1 MEERIKMFWRK
12 KAMGVL
18 FLAMAFSV
26 LSLIGC
32 TAKTGTEEAAKENV
46 EVSQGQESETV
57 ANQPTMGG
65 EITVAFQSAPEN
77 FDPDHASSDWVV
89 TAVTNHVY
97 EGLFEFNANNEAIPQ
112 LAKSY
117 TVIDDGK
124 TYDILLREGV
134 KFQDGEEM
142 IAEDVKAS
150 LARWFEVNAA
160 GVAIKESLVDIE
172 IVNDYELLVKFDKIY
187 APFINIIASPVSRQ
201 KMYVKKK
208 EIVEKFGSEIITE
221 HIGTGPYYFEEVNI
235 GQNVVLKRN
244 DHYTANS
251 LEPSGLS
258 GKRVA
263 YLDRVTIEFVPE
275 ESVRIAGL
283 KSGQF
288 AFVDEVS
295 TDRYAEVEQFP
306 NIQPTPCN
314 FGTIGVV
321 AFNCGKAP
329 FNATDMRLAVAHA
342 INPVEM
348 AVAQIGDERFWF
360 VEDGSWFKKGT
371 IWYDENAGKD
381 VYNKQDLDKVKA
393 YLEAANYKGEL
404 ITIIG
409 EKADLFA
416 SNGALVLQNQL
427 EKAGMNVEIQLYDRS
442 TYFDY
447 RQSGEWNIVLSRW
460 SDMNP
465 DPQVFQPWTG
475 TDGWI
480 TRWDDEESRK
490 MDAIFDRMMVE
501 IDYNKRYEI
510 VKEFY
515 AEFWKTVPYIK
526 VFNDRRLYGIRD
538 DLEGYAGYGQ
548 PFFWNVWMNE

>member
-1 MEERIKMFWRK
+1 MK
-12 KAMGVL
+12 KYLTKKVIGVL
-18 FLAMAFSV
+18 LLAMSLAV
-26 LSLIGC
+26 LSLTGC
-32 TAKTGTEEAAKENV
+32 TAKSDT
-46 EVSQGQESETV
+46 ESETTDQAV
-57 ANQPTMGG
+57 VSGAQESTEETNEPKAGG
-65 EITVAFQSAPEN
+65 EISVAFQSAPEN

-117 TVIDDGK
+117 RVIDDGK
-124 TYDILLREGV
+124 TYNIILREGV

-150 LARWFEVNAA
+150 LARWFEVNPA
-160 GVAIKESLVDIE
+160 GVAINESLIDIE

-187 APFINIIASPVSRQ
+187 APFVNIIASPVSRQ

-208 EIVEKFGSEIITE
+208 EIVEKFGGDIITE
-221 HIGTGPYYFEEVNI
+221 HMGTGPYYFDEINI

-244 DHYTANS
+244 ENYVPND
-251 LEPSGLS
+251 LEPSGLA

-263 YLDRVTIEFVPE
+263 YLDKVTIEFVPE

-295 TDRYAEVEQFP
+295 TDHYAQVEQFP
-306 NIQPTPCN
+306 NVKPTTCN

-329 FNATDMRLAVAHA
+329 FNSTDMRRAVAHA
-342 INPVEM
+342 IDPIEM
-348 AVAQIGDERFWF
+348 ATAQIGDERFWF

-371 IWYDENAGKD
+371 IWYDENAGKGI
-381 VYNKQDLDKVKA
+381 YNNKDLNKVKE
-393 YLEAANYKGEL
+393 YLKAANYNGEL

-409 EKADLFA
+409 EKADLFI

-427 EKAGMNVEIQLYDRS
+427 KEAGMNVEIQLYDRS

-447 RQSGEWNIVLSRW
+447 RQSGEWNIVLARW
-460 SDMNP
+460 SDMSP
-465 DPQVFQPWTG
+465 DPQVFEPWTG

-490 MDAIFDRMMVE
+490 MDEIFDRMMVE
-501 IDYNKRYEI
+501 IDYDKRYEI

-515 AEFWKTVPYIK
+515 AEFWRTVPYIK
-526 VFNDRRLYGIRD
+526 VFNDKRLYGIRD
-538 DLEGYAGYGQ
+538 NLEGYAAYGQ
-548 PFFWNVWMNE
+548 PFFWNVWINE

>member
-1 MEERIKMFWRK
+1 MK
-12 KAMGVL
+12 KYWTKKVIGVL
-18 FLAMAFSV
+18 LLTLSFTT
-26 LSLIGC
+26 LSLTGC
-32 TAKTGTEEAAKENV
+32 TAKAAPENDEEAGAEPAV
-46 EVSQGQESETV
+46 VSEVDESTSSSSE
-57 ANQPTMGG
+57 PKIGG

-77 FDPDHASSDWVV
+77 FDPDHAQSDWVV

-97 EGLFEFNANNEAIPQ
+97 EGLFEFDANNEAIPQ

-117 TVIDDGK
+117 SVIDEGK
-124 TYDILLREGV
+124 TYDILLREGI

-160 GVAIKESLVDIE
+160 GVAIKESLVAIE
-172 IVNDYELLVKFDKIY
+172 IVNDYELLVKFDKVY

-208 EIVEKFGSEIITE
+208 EIVEKFGSDIITE
-221 HIGTGPYYFEEVNI
+221 HMGTGPYYFDEINI

-244 DHYTANS
+244 DNYTAND
-251 LEPSGLS
+251 LLPSGLA

-263 YLDRVTIEFVPE
+263 YLDKVTIEFVPE

-295 TDRYAEVEQFP
+295 TDRYAEVDQFP
-306 NIQPTPCN
+306 NIEPTPCN

-329 FNATDMRLAVAHA
+329 FNSKDMRLAVAHA
-342 INPVEM
+342 INPHEM
-348 AVAQIGDERFWF
+348 ATAQVGDERFWS
-360 VEDGSWFKKGT
+360 VDDGSWFKKGT
-371 IWYDENAGKD
+371 IWYDENAGKGI
-381 VYNKQDLDKVKA
+381 YNSYNLDKVKE
-393 YLEAANYKGEL
+393 YLDAANYNGEL

-409 EKADLFA
+409 AKADLFS

-427 EKAGMNVEIQLYDRS
+427 KDAGMNVEVQLYDKS
-442 TYFDY
+442 TFFDY
-447 RQSGEWNIVLSRW
+447 RQNGDWHIVLSRW

-465 DPQVFQPWTG
+465 DPQVFEPWTG
-475 TDGWI
+475 TEGWI
-480 TRWDDEESRK
+480 TRWDDEESRE
-490 MDAIFDRMMVE
+490 MDAIFDRMMVS
-501 IDYNKRYEI
+501 IDYNERYDI

-515 AEFWKTVPYIK
+515 GKFWETVPYIK
-526 VFNDRRLYGIRD
+526 VFNDKRLYGIRD

-548 PFFWNVWMNE
+548 PFFWNVWINE

>member
-1 MEERIKMFWRK
+1 MK
-12 KAMGVL
+12 KYLTKKVIGVL
-18 FLAMAFSV
+18 LLAMSLAV
-26 LSLIGC
+26 LSLTGC
-32 TAKTGTEEAAKENV
+32 TAKSDT
-46 EVSQGQESETV
+46 ESETTDQAV
-57 ANQPTMGG
+57 VSGAQESTEETNEPKAGG
-65 EITVAFQSAPEN
+65 EISVAFQSAPEN

-117 TVIDDGK
+117 RVIDDGK
-124 TYDILLREGV
+124 TYNIILREGV

-150 LARWFEVNAA
+150 LARWFEVNPA
-160 GVAIKESLVDIE
+160 GVAINESLIDIE

-187 APFINIIASPVSRQ
+187 APFVNIIASPVSRQ

-208 EIVEKFGSEIITE
+208 EIVEKFGGDIITE
-221 HIGTGPYYFEEVNI
+221 HMGTGPYYFDEINI

-244 DHYTANS
+244 ENYVPND
-251 LEPSGLS
+251 LEPSGLA

-263 YLDRVTIEFVPE
+263 YLDKVTIEFVPE

-295 TDRYAEVEQFP
+295 TDHYAQVEQFP
-306 NIQPTPCN
+306 NVKPTTCN

-329 FNATDMRLAVAHA
+329 FNSTDMRRAVAHA
-342 INPVEM
+342 IDPIEM
-348 AVAQIGDERFWF
+348 ATAQIGDERFWF

-371 IWYDENAGKD
+371 IWYDENAGKGI
-381 VYNKQDLDKVKA
+381 YNNKDLNKVKE
-393 YLEAANYKGEL
+393 YLKAANYNGEL

-409 EKADLFA
+409 EKADLFI

-427 EKAGMNVEIQLYDRS
+427 KEAGMNVEIQLYDRS

-447 RQSGEWNIVLSRW
+447 RQSGEWNIVLARW
-460 SDMNP
+460 SDMSP
-465 DPQVFQPWTG
+465 DPQVFEPWTG

-490 MDAIFDRMMVE
+490 MDEIFDRMMVE
-501 IDYNKRYEI
+501 IDYDKRYEI

-515 AEFWKTVPYIK
+515 AEFWRTVPYIK
-526 VFNDRRLYGIRD
+526 VFNDKRLYGIRD
-538 DLEGYAGYGQ
+538 NLEGYAGYGQ
-548 PFFWNVWMNE
+548 PFFWNVWINE